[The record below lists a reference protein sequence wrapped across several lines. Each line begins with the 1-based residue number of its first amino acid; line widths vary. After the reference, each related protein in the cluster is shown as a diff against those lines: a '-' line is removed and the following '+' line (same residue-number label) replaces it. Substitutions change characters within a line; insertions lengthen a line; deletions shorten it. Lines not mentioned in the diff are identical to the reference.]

1 ETSGAADALSSA
13 ILTLADNLDIA
24 IDVAAM
30 LATLYVSR
38 MIPSIVLYTKTEMAQ
53 IAADQLKLKTDLDSA
68 KADVARISASAKM
81 VQANLLQAKSTEAIA
96 AAQTRLAT
104 ISNSLIGA
112 QTRLTAAQ
120 AAYTRG
126 ATLAGVA
133 ATSLGR

>member
-1 ETSGAADALSSA
+1 ATINDAFLILRNNAIQTIGTLGETSGAADALSSA

-38 MIPSIVLYTKTEMAQ
+38 MIPSIVLYTKTKMAQ

-96 AAQTRLAT
+96 AAQTRL
-104 ISNSLIGA
+104 
-112 QTRLTAAQ
+112 
-120 AAYTRG
+120 
-126 ATLAGVA
+126 
-133 ATSLGR
+133 